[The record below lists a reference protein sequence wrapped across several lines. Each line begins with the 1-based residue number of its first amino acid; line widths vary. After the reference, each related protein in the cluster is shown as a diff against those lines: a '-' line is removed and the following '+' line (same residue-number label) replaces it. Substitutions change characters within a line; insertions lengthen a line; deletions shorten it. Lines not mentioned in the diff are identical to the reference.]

1 MSEPID
7 LSFHY
12 TQQDYVRGYRAH
24 AFARTPFFVD
34 VLFAIGVAALGAWCW
49 TLPDFHLWGAGAML
63 AGAIFLALVVAAYW
77 IIPVTV
83 FRREPKFR
91 DDYRMVFSAEGIH
104 FKTVNIDSQ
113 LQWTLYTHALA
124 ANYCYLLY
132 YGKRHLTII
141 PLRVFQSSKEQ
152 ERFDAMIRQHI
163 PRIETKNR

>member
-113 LQWTLYTHALA
+113 LQWTLCQVLLLA
-124 ANYCYLLY
+124 V
-132 YGKRHLTII
+132 
-141 PLRVFQSSKEQ
+141 LRQTASHDHPVASLSQFEGTG
-152 ERFDAMIRQHI
+152 EV
-163 PRIETKNR
+163 